1 VYRGHRGA
9 GNDKRVDQIVA
20 ETIATIRSLGAEIVD
35 PVEIDTE
42 GMSAASREV
51 LYYEFKADLNK
62 YLEDSN
68 AAMKSMA
75 DIIEFNDANAATVM
89 LFFGQ
94 ERTLATE
101 AKGPLSDAEYLEA
114 LASSKRIAQN
124 GINTALAEH
133 KLDALIAPTRGP
145 AWMTDHVN
153 GDQSSGI
160 SSSSLAAVSG
170 YASITLPAGYGRKP
184 PPANR

>member
-1 VYRGHRGA
+1 
-9 GNDKRVDQIVA
+9 
-20 ETIATIRSLGAEIVD
+20 
-35 PVEIDTE
+35 
-42 GMSAASREV
+42 
-51 LYYEFKADLNK
+51 
-62 YLEDSN
+62 
-68 AAMKSMA
+68 MA

-89 LFFGQ
+89 PFFGQ
-94 ERTLATE
+94 ERMLAAE
-101 AKGPLSDAEYLEA
+101 AKGPLSDPEYLEA

-133 KLDALIAPTRGP
+133 KLDALIAPTRGA

-170 YASITLPAGYGRKP
+170 YASITLRAGYGRKP